1 MDYIILFLLAG
12 IILYISYIM
21 ISSFLL
27 QRQFNKRLALNQSK
41 NSTILLKQASTLVV
55 SVALFVIV
63 LTNSS
68 LLATLQKDKT
78 ISRTS
83 FTPEDQIDP
92 FYDDLYDKD
101 SKTFL
106 KEADVVGE
114 VTLENN
120 KTYLLIV
127 MDEAYFL
134 FDEANERLI
143 SIHLTP

>member
-1 MDYIILFLLAG
+1 MDYIILFLLAA

-41 NSTILLKQASTLVV
+41 NSTILLKQASTLAV

-68 LLATLQKDKT
+68 LLATLSKDKT

-83 FTPEDQIDP
+83 FTPEDQIES